1 MNTIKTQATSTQA
14 TPQEIYE
21 RVSVSSELTF
31 PAAPFPR
38 KYVHSVFNDL
48 QDAVQAVLALL
59 VAGYAASDIHLMTG
73 EHFMEAVARRQTLLS
88 FLFSFD
94 YDVYLQEARRG
105 RFILA
110 VRLSGYEQMNQVR
123 DLVAPYHAH
132 LMKYVDTWTMTELLP

>member
-14 TPQEIYE
+14 TTQEIYE
-21 RVSVSSELTF
+21 HVSVSSELTF

-38 KYVHSVFNDL
+38 KYVHSVFNNL

-59 VAGYAASDIHLMTG
+59 VAGYAADDIHVMTG
-73 EHFMEAVARRQTLLS
+73 GHFVEAVARKQTLLS

-94 YDVYLQEARRG
+94 YDVYLEEARRG

-110 VRLSGYEQMNQVR
+110 VRPPSYERVNQVR
-123 DLVAPYHAH
+123 DLLAPYRAH

>member
-1 MNTIKTQATSTQA
+1 MNTIETRATSLQPT
-14 TPQEIYE
+14 TQEIYE
-21 RVSVSSELTF
+21 HVSVSSELTF
-31 PAAPFPR
+31 PPSPFPR

-59 VAGYAASDIHLMTG
+59 VAGYAASDIHVMTG
-73 EHFMEAVARRQTLLS
+73 GHFVEAVERSQTLLS

-94 YDVYLQEARRG
+94 YDVYLREARRG

-110 VRLSGYEQMNQVR
+110 VRLSGCEQMNQVR
-123 DLVAPYHAH
+123 DLLIPYHAF